1 MTTLRS
7 RYPDL
12 LKLVDPPLI
21 VGGICRLCDYLTFPR
36 DPYGCENCGS
46 TSEEIDSYEFSPT
59 GSIQAVATVHRHHH
73 PHPEVPFNV
82 AVINLYE
89 GPLIKGIIEGH
100 NPKVGSLVKGIIAA
114 SKPDSEGISWADL
127 RFRLVQQ

>member
-46 TSEEIDSYEFSPT
+46 TSEEIDSYEFSPR
-59 GSIQAVATVHRHHH
+59 GFIQAVATVHRHHH
-73 PHPEVPFNV
+73 PSPEVPFNV
-82 AVINLYE
+82 AVITLSE

-100 NPKVGSLVKGIIAA
+100 NPKVGSPVEGIIAA

-127 RFRLVQQ
+127 RFRLI